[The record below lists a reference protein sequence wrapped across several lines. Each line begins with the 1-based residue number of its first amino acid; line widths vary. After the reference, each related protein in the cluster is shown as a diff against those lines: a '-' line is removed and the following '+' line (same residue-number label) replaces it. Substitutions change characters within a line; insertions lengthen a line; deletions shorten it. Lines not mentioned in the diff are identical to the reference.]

1 MEKKDRYEALKLD
14 NAAIADK
21 VKALQSSDNID
32 RDESSGLGSST
43 TSRHRV
49 ADGKRQITDADGRAY
64 RVYNKIKG
72 AEAIRANLHT
82 VRLTDPFRLDVLL
95 GEERI
100 QLVPSVWLSILE
112 KKCTDDFLGFTFGD
126 RTGWATAALYC
137 AVKNLPVM
145 QLDGLTA
152 FLDGSCNSTL
162 WFRPK
167 GSKRVETLEE
177 IADAFRAI
185 EWVYVVCHSGA
196 FSGICAQVTS
206 QLYSKPLQFAHRDY
220 LVHYLERCLQ
230 EFNRITSS
238 PIYEPAHSSWP
249 RDLRSVAACVKIWHI
264 LFSDIASSMTL
275 VHQNVYQ
282 EAISRNEMK
291 RFTMANDVLVHG
303 NPFLASKNVQA
314 KRDREDEVISAD
326 DLVSVREVKRLQ
338 SELTQVQGALALR
351 DSVSPVADTD
361 YTQSAKQSRYCGEHI
376 LSLTYLG
383 DPCIRGESCRFVHPT
398 CIEECEITKVIETFE
413 SFWGT
418 RVDPDV
424 LDSAYA
430 LIVASTSENADLDQE
445 EELSNEDEVSYE
457 EDESD

>member
-1 MEKKDRYEALKLD
+1 MGGSDFDMDRDDGLDDFDEVIRQEEARSAQLQQQLLSIKYPSEMKKKDRYEALKLE
-14 NAAIADK
+14 NAAIADE

-32 RDESSGLGSST
+32 GDESSGLGSST
-43 TSRHRV
+43 RSRRRV
-49 ADGKRQITDADGRAY
+49 ADGKKQITDSDGRAY

-72 AEAIRANLHT
+72 AEAIRANLHA

-112 KKCTDDFLGFTFGD
+112 KKCTDDVFGFTFGD

-152 FLDGSCNSTL
+152 FLDGSCNSIL

-167 GSKRVETLEE
+167 GSKRAETLEE

-196 FSGICAQVTS
+196 FSGICARITS
-206 QLYSKPLQFAHRDY
+206 QLYSKPLQFANRDY

-249 RDLRSVAACVKIWHI
+249 
-264 LFSDIASSMTL
+264 
-275 VHQNVYQ
+275 
-282 EAISRNEMK
+282 
-291 RFTMANDVLVHG
+291 
-303 NPFLASKNVQA
+303 
-314 KRDREDEVISAD
+314 
-326 DLVSVREVKRLQ
+326 
-338 SELTQVQGALALR
+338 
-351 DSVSPVADTD
+351 
-361 YTQSAKQSRYCGEHI
+361 
-376 LSLTYLG
+376 
-383 DPCIRGESCRFVHPT
+383 
-398 CIEECEITKVIETFE
+398 
-413 SFWGT
+413 
-418 RVDPDV
+418 
-424 LDSAYA
+424 
-430 LIVASTSENADLDQE
+430 
-445 EELSNEDEVSYE
+445 
-457 EDESD
+457 